1 MNKMSENNLWGKFD
15 ESIDVAG
22 LAEDVKESEKNGST
36 NYREVPHGEYEVSI
50 EKMELGESKK
60 HDPMLSIWFKI
71 LEGEYKGSL
80 IFFNQVV
87 NQGFQIHIVND
98 LIRSMDVDVD
108 TDFVSYNQYGNM
120 LMDAFEQI
128 NGNLE
133 FALKYGEGKKGFS
146 TYEITEVFEVEK

>member
-1 MNKMSENNLWGKFD
+1 M
-15 ESIDVAG
+15 V
-22 LAEDVKESEKNGST
+22 
-36 NYREVPHGEYEVSI
+36 
-50 EKMELGESKK
+50 
-60 HDPMLSIWFKI
+60 SIWFKI